1 MKQAKTLNSTW
12 MEYMYACN
20 TLHVVHVT
28 SCMQLEYV
36 HVHKCMCMSA
46 CAMYYVHY
54 VHVSETES
62 VTVCTCTS
70 VLINHNVISILF
82 ILQLLSLSIEK
93 RQHKET
99 VWRLNFTDNYLP
111 KTVLQRNKWIS
122 INKEICIYGR
132 EGREREREKEKE
144 REEKERG
151 ERERERERE
160 GGG

>member
-1 MKQAKTLNSTW
+1 

-36 HVHKCMCMSA
+36 HVHKCTVCACQHVQCTMCMYQRQSQSL
-46 CAMYYVHY
+46 Y
-54 VHVSETES
+54 VHVH
-62 VTVCTCTS
+62 VNNMYILS

-99 VWRLNFTDNYLP
+99 V
-111 KTVLQRNKWIS
+111 
-122 INKEICIYGR
+122 
-132 EGREREREKEKE
+132 
-144 REEKERG
+144 
-151 ERERERERE
+151 
-160 GGG
+160 